1 MDPFTA
7 SLIIGGVSAGVNAL
21 SGANKANAQKAANQK
36 AINKSHKGAVEQWQY
51 GWDETQ
57 RGYDHLQEGIQIRRR
72 NEKTNRRYQDKEN
85 KARYA
90 DEIALRDFQFGNK
103 MREFV
108 MSESIFGS
116 QVALNDIAAREAVRL
131 EDQKFNEITKSMA
144 FEQTDAY
151 VELLQS
157 QGMASAKGQAGS
169 SLQAQ
174 LGSNLAQFGRNQAR
188 MEEELVSAQV
198 NRQGQI
204 RNIGSDYMQAML
216 QAHGNRMLMPLR
228 GPNPSKPRKLPKAV
242 FQDPLKPTKPPKP
255 RKGVNTVPG
264 ATLMSGVSDAVQG
277 FQSGYNIASGIAN
290 DYKGN

>member
-1 MDPFTA
+1 MIELAIAAGSAIFSAAAGA
-7 SLIIGGVSAGVNAL
+7 SQRNS
-21 SGANKANAQKAANQK
+21 QRAANQN
-36 AINKSHKGAVEQWQY
+36 AINKAHKGAVEQYEY

-57 RGYDHLQEGIQIRRR
+57 RGYDHLREGIQIRRR
-72 NEKTNRRYQDKEN
+72 NEKINRRYQDKEN
-85 KARYA
+85 LARYS
-90 DEIALRDFQFGNK
+90 DEIALRDFQFGNR

-116 QVALNDIAAREAVRL
+116 QVALNDMSAREAVRL
-131 EDQKFNEITKSMA
+131 EDQKFNEIAKSMA

-157 QGMASAKGQAGS
+157 QGMARAKGQAGS

-204 RNIGSDYMQAML
+204 RNIGNDYMQAML
-216 QAHGNRMLMPLR
+216 SAHSNRMLMPLR
-228 GPNPSKPRKLPKAV
+228 GPNPTKPRKLPKAI

-290 DYKGN
+290 DYKGK

>member
-1 MDPFTA
+1 MLELAIAAGSAIFSAAAGA
-7 SLIIGGVSAGVNAL
+7 SQRNS
-21 SGANKANAQKAANQK
+21 QRAANQK
-36 AINKSHKGAVEQWQY
+36 AINKNYKSVLEQYEY

-57 RGYDHLQEGIQIRRR
+57 RGYDHLREGIQIQRR
-72 NEKTNRRYQDKEN
+72 NEKVNRRYQDKEN
-85 KARYA
+85 LARYA
-90 DEIALRDFQFGNK
+90 DEIALRDFQFGNR

-116 QVALNDIAAREAVRL
+116 QVALNNMAAREAVRL
-131 EDQKFNEITKSMA
+131 EDQKFSEIAKTMA

-198 NRQGQI
+198 NRQGAI
-204 RNIGSDYMQAML
+204 RNIGNEYMQAML
-216 QAHGNRMLMPLR
+216 SAHGNRMLMPLR
-228 GPNPSKPRKLPKAV
+228 APNPSKPRKLPKAI

-277 FQSGYNIASGIAN
+277 FQSGYSIASGIKN
-290 DYKGN
+290 DYKGD